1 MVPPLE
7 AVTDPLLLSL
17 WILTCGEGSHVKGRV
32 EPRGWR
38 VRAWLSFFPPPRAP
52 RGPGGV
58 PGHRGRRADNV
69 VAAAGADVEATSD
82 GARAAR
88 VGRVGNEDALVTD
101 DRGRPTLDDEAGDA
115 ATTETA
121 TVYVQ
126 PDRARIEFGRAPEAA
141 VKAAEASNL
150 RVQRA
155 GEEPPQATVFVEDGA
170 EAKRVLTVFAA
181 VATA

>member
-1 MVPPLE
+1 MVEDRLDAGTRIAQLVASE
-7 AVTDPLLLSL
+7 VTGDRDQLADHVVTDAEPD
-17 WILTCGEGSHVKGRV
+17 V
-32 EPRGWR
+32 EP
-38 VRAWLSFFPPPRAP
+38 
-52 RGPGGV
+52 
-58 PGHRGRRADNV
+58 
-69 VAAAGADVEATSD
+69 TSD
-82 GARAAR
+82 GAQAYR
-88 VGRVGNEDALVTD
+88 VVRVGNDDALVTD

-115 ATTETA
+115 ATTEMA

-126 PDRARIEFGRAPEAA
+126 PDRARIEFGRAPDAA

-155 GEEPPQATVFVEDGA
+155 GEESAQATVFVEDGA